1 MFSQQKNLDVTQGS
15 GSAFF
20 QGTTKL
26 SLKFGED
33 SKPCFL
39 GGSRIWWF
47 SFAILGM
54 FTNQEKMYF
63 VASYQQRFYS
73 PWFTNYFFFFKSTF
87 NGTTVNIIL
96 LILYHRTVHGILL
109 VHYCIEQQFF
119 GYKSCHNSPMSCHQ
133 LKIEQQPNGLKGH
146 CKRLGA
152 SRCPQ
157 PQMWSL

>member
-1 MFSQQKNLDVTQGS
+1 MSPKVQGLPSFRVRRSWAWNLAKTLNLVFWVVQGS
-15 GSAFF
+15 DGSLLPFWECL
-20 QGTTKL
+20 QTKKRCIL
-26 SLKFGED
+26 LQAINSDFIHHD
-33 SKPCFL
+33 SPT
-39 GGSRIWWF
+39 I
-47 SFAILGM
+47 
-54 FTNQEKMYF
+54 
-63 VASYQQRFYS
+63 
-73 PWFTNYFFFFKSTF
+73 FFKSTF

>member
-33 SKPCFL
+33 SKPCF
-39 GGSRIWWF
+39 GWF
-47 SFAILGM
+47 KDLMVLFCHSGNVYKPRKDVFCCKLSTAIL
-54 FTNQEKMYF
+54 FTMIHQL
-63 VASYQQRFYS
+63 
-73 PWFTNYFFFFKSTF
+73 FFFKSTF